1 MVAATRADAGGV
13 ALVISSLS
21 MGGAQRALTTLA
33 DGWRRRGR
41 PVAVVVLGSRDPTP
55 FFPLPE
61 GVRLVGL
68 DACEPSG
75 GTLDALR
82 KNAHRVS
89 RLRAA
94 LRAIAPDAVVSFM
107 DQTNVAAILASR
119 GLPAAVVVAERTDPD
134 RRRLPAV
141 WEGLR
146 AITYPHAD
154 AIVVQTEA
162 VRRRVA
168 ERWGAPVTVIP
179 NPVAAPPADARPA
192 RAASAAAGTIVSA
205 GRLEPAKGFDV
216 LLDAFATIATRHPGW
231 SLAIWGEGPER
242 AELEER
248 RDRLGLAGRAE
259 FRGTYRSPAEAFADA
274 DLFVLASRREGFPNA
289 LCEAMAWGLPVVA
302 ADCASGPAE
311 IVTGGFDGV
320 LVPPEDP
327 AALARSM
334 EALVARPERRAELAA
349 RARGIADRLS
359 LERVLERWNETLAA
373 ARERRARRGL
383 L

>member
-1 MVAATRADAGGV
+1 MIAGTRTDAGGV
-13 ALVISSLS
+13 ALVISTLS

-33 DGWRRRGR
+33 NGWRRRGR
-41 PVAVVVLGSRDPTP
+41 PVAVIVLGSPEPTP
-55 FFPLPE
+55 FFPLSE
-61 GVRLVGL
+61 DVRVLGL
-68 DACEPSG
+68 DAGEASG

-82 KNAHRVS
+82 KNAHRLW

-107 DQTNVAAILASR
+107 DQTNVVAILASR

-134 RRRLPAV
+134 HRRLPAV
-141 WEGLR
+141 WEALR
-146 AITYPHAD
+146 AVTYPYAD

-168 ERWGAPVTVIP
+168 ERWGAPMAVIP
-179 NPVAAPPADARPA
+179 NPVEAPPAAVRPA
-192 RAASAAAGTIVSA
+192 RAPSAAAGAIVSA

-216 LLDAFATIATRHPGW
+216 LLDAFARIAPRHPGW

-242 AELEER
+242 AALEER

-259 FRGTYRSPAEAFADA
+259 FRGAYRNPAEAFADA

-302 ADCASGPAE
+302 TDCASGPAE
-311 IVTGGFDGV
+311 IVTAGLDGV

-334 EALVARPERRAELAA
+334 EALVARPERRAELAV
-349 RARGIADRLS
+349 RARDIADRLS
-359 LERVLERWNETLAA
+359 LGQVLERWNETLAA
-373 ARERRARRGL
+373 ARERRARRGSL
-383 L
+383 